1 MLTATKMQA
10 NEPLLPV
17 AHATLVKFGYPR
29 TLVHQ
34 GQHWAVLVRPAQP
47 TLGSLVLCALADKTA
62 YGDLPAAAFA
72 EQAALVGRIEQL
84 LRGFVSYEKVNYLML
99 MMVDPHV
106 HFHVLPRYKGSRTF
120 EGHEFLDPGW
130 PGLPDFSK
138 NQVASAT
145 LIEAIKLGW
154 QSLS

>member
-1 MLTATKMQA
+1 MRMAVAPVMPVWKT
-10 NEPLLPV
+10 LLPSIEMFIETV
-17 AHATLVKFGYPR
+17 WLALRSLIKSII
-29 TLVHQ
+29 
-34 GQHWAVLVRPAQP
+34 RPAQP

-145 LIEAIKLGW
+145 LIEAIKLEW